1 MPTFRV
7 DFWLSIE
14 VEAEDEEQA
23 EERANDWIANA
34 DPREVI
40 GQISDIPLT
49 VEEV

>member
-14 VEAEDEEQA
+14 VEAEDEDSAVEQA
-23 EERANDWIANA
+23 DEWLSTT
-34 DPREVI
+34 DPQNVI
-40 GQISDIPLT
+40 GQISDIPLS